1 MSLLKITDKK
11 VKISLSDAQ
20 ATVGGYVQVVRC
32 PDGTKLLVNEEGRLY
47 RLPLNEEATK
57 LAGQPIVGNA
67 IHFAK
72 GCGRNFG

>member
-1 MSLLKITDKK
+1 MSILKITDKK

-20 ATVGGYVQVVRC
+20 ATVGGLVQVVRC
-32 PDGTKLLVNEEGRLY
+32 PDGTKLLVNEEGLLY
-47 RLPLNEEATK
+47 RLPFNQEATE
-57 LAGQPIVGNA
+57 LAGQPIVGNV

>member
-20 ATVGGYVQVVRC
+20 ATVGGLVQVVRC
-32 PDGTKLLVNEEGRLY
+32 PDGSKLLVNEEGLWQ
-47 RLPLNEEATK
+47 RLPFNQEATE
-57 LAGQPIVGNA
+57 LAGQLIVGNA

-72 GCGRNFG
+72 GCGRSWG

>member
-1 MSLLKITDKK
+1 MSILKITDKK

-20 ATVGGYVQVVRC
+20 ATGGGLVKVVRC
-32 PDGTKLLVNEEGRLY
+32 PDGSKLLVNEEGLWQ
-47 RLPLNEEATK
+47 RLPFNQEATE

-72 GCGRNFG
+72 GCGRSWG

>member
-1 MSLLKITDKK
+1 MSILKITDKK

-32 PDGTKLLVNEEGRLY
+32 PDGTKLLVNEEGLWQ

-72 GCGRNFG
+72 GCGRSWG